1 MNETILKF
9 VNLFDINI
17 IYYFKYLNIDFK
29 KEVFSYNKI
38 IQIFLFNKVKK
49 KGAEGL
55 NFKICKF

>member
-1 MNETILKF
+1 MIFKF

-38 IQIFLFNKVKK
+38 IQIFLFNKVNKKK
-49 KGAEGL
+49 KGGGL